1 MPNIIRGNIVK
12 YSFDKFTESLPPIS
26 VKINFFTGTAT
37 GWVSTGATSP
47 STTTTTDFGE
57 MQNGVGLRSTSDNG
71 TYRWNSTNSSGATT
85 GNNSG
90 IFPDA
95 VLQTYWY
102 SSDASIGR
110 LELYNHTGTPLT
122 GRTFTLKVLGSRA
135 VTGPRTTEYRVNGGS
150 WFPLDCANNT
160 QNVVTFTGVTTV
172 SDVIKLELRSTTPTD
187 AAFGYLNGLTLE
199 SE

>member
-1 MPNIIRGNIVK
+1 MPNIIRGNIVN
-12 YSFDKFTESLPPIS
+12 YSFDESTESLPPIT
-26 VKINFFTGTAT
+26 VKINFFTGTAD

-47 STTTTTDFGE
+47 SISTTTDFGE
-57 MQNGVGLRSTSDNG
+57 MQNGVGLRSTSDNS
-71 TYRWNSTNSSGATT
+71 TYRWNNTNAAGTTT

-90 IFPDA
+90 VFPDA
-95 VLQTYWY
+95 IMLTYWY
-102 SSDASIGR
+102 TNDAFIGR
-110 LELYNHTGTPLT
+110 LELYNHTGTPLN
-122 GRTFTLKVLGSRA
+122 GRTFTLKVHGGRS

-160 QNVVTFTGVTTV
+160 QNVITFTGVTAV
-172 SDVIKLELRSTTPTD
+172 ADVIELQLRSTTPTD